1 MVTEV
6 GDGVWTPLNDIRS
19 LRFTAMG
26 LRRNMAT
33 PEEEVSTSMTLAYGR
48 ALKPYHGWA
57 VRPLFLVSR
66 LGFTLLRRSSIVG
79 HESRPISLKFLPRLG
94 RTCR

>member
-26 LRRNMAT
+26 LRRNTAT
-33 PEEEVSTSMTLAYGR
+33 SGEEVSTSMTLAYGS

-57 VRPLFLVSR
+57 VRPLFLVSQ
-66 LGFTLLRRSSIVG
+66 LELTLFRR
-79 HESRPISLKFLPRLG
+79 
-94 RTCR
+94 